1 MLDVTQIL
9 EEIKSGD
16 PTSPEKLLPLVYE
29 ELKKLAAA
37 RMAAEEPGQTLQATA
52 LVHEA
57 YIRLVGNLPFQNV
70 VPDPVS
76 DGQIS
81 DFVDLVSVG
90 SEVNSYLDPRTWH
103 SRQHFFRA
111 AAKAM
116 KYILLDNARRKQR
129 EKRGGDRR
137 RGQLADVASPES
149 MAPNELLELTEAL
162 ERLGQIYPRHAQ
174 LVELQFFA
182 GVTQE
187 EAAACLGISV
197 ATARRHWVFAR
208 AWLYGQ
214 LAENTEVKLK
224 AVGD

>member
-1 MLDVTQIL
+1 MSDVTQIL

-16 PTSPEKLLPLVYE
+16 PTAPDKLLPLVYA

-37 RMAAEEPGQTLQATA
+37 HMAAEKPGQTLQATA

-57 YIRLVGNLPFQNV
+57 YIRLVGNLPFKDV

-76 DGQIS
+76 DGPGY
-81 DFVDLVSVG
+81 VDSVSVG
-90 SEVNSYLDPRTWH
+90 SEAKSKYVPPTWH

-116 KYILLDNARRKQR
+116 KYILLDNARRKQG
-129 EKRGGDRR
+129 EKRGGNIR
-137 RGQLADVASPES
+137 RGQLVEVASPES
-149 MAPNELLELTEAL
+149 MAPNELLDLNEAL
-162 ERLGQIYPRHAQ
+162 ERLGQVYPHHAQ

-182 GVTQE
+182 GLTQE
-187 EAAACLGISV
+187 EAAGCLGISV

-208 AWLYGQ
+208 AWLFKQ
-214 LAENTEVKLK
+214 LAEATEV
-224 AVGD
+224 

>member
-1 MLDVTQIL
+1 MSDVTQIL

-16 PTSPEKLLPLVYE
+16 PTALDKLLPLVYE

-37 RMAAEEPGQTLQATA
+37 HMAAEKPGQTLQATA

-57 YIRLVGNLPFQNV
+57 YIRLVGNLPFKDV

-76 DGQIS
+76 DGPTVGY
-81 DFVDLVSVG
+81 VDLGSLG
-90 SEVNSYLDPRTWH
+90 SEANKELDPRTWH
-103 SRQHFFRA
+103 SRHHFFRA
-111 AAKAM
+111 AALGM
-116 KYILLDNARRKQR
+116 KRILLDNARRKQA
-129 EKRGGDRR
+129 EKHGGARR
-137 RGQLADVASPES
+137 RGQLTDIASPEIMS
-149 MAPNELLELTEAL
+149 PNELLDLNEAL
-162 ERLGQIYPRHAQ
+162 ERLGREFPRHAQ

-197 ATARRHWVFAR
+197 ATVRRHWVFAR

-214 LAENTEVKLK
+214 LAESTDLEF
-224 AVGD
+224 